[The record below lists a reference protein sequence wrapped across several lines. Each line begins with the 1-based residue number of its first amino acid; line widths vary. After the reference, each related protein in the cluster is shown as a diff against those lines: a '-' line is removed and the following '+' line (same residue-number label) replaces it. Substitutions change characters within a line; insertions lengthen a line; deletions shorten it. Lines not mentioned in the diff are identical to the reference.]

1 MNPRTRIVFVAL
13 TAVCVALVP
22 LCVLTGSV
30 DIPASEVWNAIA
42 GAPLSRDIY
51 GVIVCQSRIP
61 TMLTALLSG
70 IALSVAGL
78 VLQTTFRNPLAGPS
92 ILGVST
98 GASLGAGLVIMAFGA
113 VMGAYGRVATLFGA
127 FVGAAAVIMLLLVF
141 SGWLRNGNALLI
153 VGILISYLTSSII
166 SLLNFF
172 ASSEGVRAFVMW
184 GLGNFSSTPPSALWM
199 FGVLTVFGAIWVWA
213 EGGHLNALLL
223 GWRNAMASGVNTKAL
238 RTRMLLVA
246 GVLTAVVTAWCGP
259 IGFIGLVVPHVA
271 RLLLGSS
278 NHRLVLPA
286 TVLVGAILGLA
297 CQILAALPARAG
309 LGVIPVNA
317 ITPVLGVPVII
328 YIIVRRNKIFYL

>member
-297 CQILAALPARAG
+297 CQILAALPARVG